1 MRVLVDFDFGKMRA
15 AIVRAGD
22 ENGLCVVVGDVDIV
36 AAYQQNIF
44 VHAGIGAIG
53 NRNLPGLAEVGGFGE
68 GNVTLAVLQPGSV
81 DGFSIQRINYDLR
94 IHLLASR
101 RSDHTWRRPGRAA
114 VAADGEDSGGAGA
127 ARAAW
132 HAAILRIEDI
142 NVPIAIGGDGR
153 LPLVA
158 SSEPDAGLRRKT
170 GNGQGSEQKTTG
182 EEESGV
188 TDHGFLLNREGGL
201 KPRPK
206 S

>member
-1 MRVLVDFDFGKMRA
+1 MRVLVDFHFGKMRA
-15 AIVRAGD
+15 AIVRAGGK
-22 ENGLCVVVGDVDIV
+22 NGLRVVVGKVDIV

-44 VHAGIGAIG
+44 VHASIGAIG
-53 NRNLPGLAEVGGFGE
+53 NRNLPSLAEVGGLGE
-68 GNVTLAVLQPGSV
+68 GNVTLPVLQPGSI
-81 DGFSIQRINYDLR
+81 DGFSIQRIDHDLR

-101 RSDHTWRRPGRAA
+101 RSDHTWRRPGRAT

-142 NVPIAIGGDGR
+142 NVPIAVGGDGR
-153 LPLVA
+153 LPLIA
-158 SSEPDAGLRRKT
+158 SGEADASLRRKT

-188 TDHGFLLNREGGL
+188 TDHGFLLNREGGP